1 MGATMMMDL
10 AAVRATEEAEEE
22 EEGKARGMNVCV
34 VKGCRSRTLTSKIW
48 RPLDGRRARG
58 KQEKRLMDGLA
69 GAPLGEVW

>member
-10 AAVRATEEAEEE
+10 AAVGATEEAEEE
-22 EEGKARGMNVCV
+22 EVEKARGMNVCV

-48 RPLDGRRARG
+48 RPSDGRRARG